1 MITLWQLSLHP
12 VSYKKHSIALAM
24 ITFRSL
30 TKKAPG
36 THCKENHKIVWKY
49 SSVLFFSSNA
59 NLQEIEK

>member
-49 SSVLFFSSNA
+49 
-59 NLQEIEK
+59 